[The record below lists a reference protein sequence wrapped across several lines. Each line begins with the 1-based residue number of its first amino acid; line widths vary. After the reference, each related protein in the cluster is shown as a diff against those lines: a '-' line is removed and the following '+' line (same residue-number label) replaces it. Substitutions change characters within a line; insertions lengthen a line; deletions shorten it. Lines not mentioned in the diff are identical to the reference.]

1 MARHIIHT
9 QRLELNYAKEELAR
23 ADQNRWGEI
32 YEKELLPVME
42 EIFDRYEQNGFHLRL
57 DRLDL
62 NLGSI
67 PPSLDIDILKSRL
80 KNQLEDQLA
89 VSLDKK
95 LKGKDFEKR
104 SQDSN
109 DTSSPSD
116 EESHSTW
123 ELFIHLLRYG
133 SRPWWSSTT
142 KKPSLKTVLQDL
154 IEAESQKLIEFLEQ
168 KKLSSQEWKR
178 LNQVLDFQNTYDLL
192 SLHSPHFSINAR
204 RLYSACRKLL
214 VNNWLTKDQL
224 EELLIEFFMMDLKP
238 FSEKSEEEIREFSAA
253 IFKPDLETNSDF
265 FIHLMAWLLSKKT
278 PEMTAPKIRE
288 VGKELLTKSR
298 TYGFYRSWSST
309 GERRES
315 LLKKFTEA
323 YLQYSKQKIK
333 EKPKRL
339 DTPKPQDDEVFI
351 VSNAGLVIL
360 GPFLKHFFSNL
371 GYLEDKNFK
380 DQSSQ
385 ERAALLLQNLVD
397 PNAEYA
403 EEDLLLNKILCG
415 IPIHQAIP
423 IKASFSDAEKE
434 ESMALLESVAHH
446 WEALKTT
453 SGPAMAKGFFPREG
467 SIRIIDSGF
476 KLQVNRLSFDILID
490 RLPWAISIIKLP
502 WMDETLITEW

>member
-9 QRLELNYAKEELAR
+9 QRLELSYAEEELAR

-67 PPSLDIDILKSRL
+67 PPSLDLDILKSRL

-116 EESHSTW
+116 EERHSTW

-133 SRPWWSSTT
+133 SRPWWSSTS
-142 KKPSLKTVLQDL
+142 KKPSLKTVVQEL
-154 IEAESQKLIEFLEQ
+154 IDAESPKLIEFFEQ
-168 KKLSSQEWKR
+168 KNFSFQEWNR
-178 LNQVLDFQNTYDLL
+178 LIQVLDFQKTYDLL
-192 SLHSPHFSINAR
+192 SLLSPHFSNNAR
-204 RLYSACRKLL
+204 RLYSACKKLL
-214 VNNWLTKDQL
+214 VNSWLTKDQL
-224 EELLIEFFMMDLKP
+224 EDLLIEFFVMDLKP
-238 FSEKSEEEIREFSAA
+238 FSEKSEEEIRKFFAA

-265 FIHLMAWLLSKKT
+265 FIHMIAWILSKRA
-278 PEMTAPKIRE
+278 PEMTATKIRG
-288 VGKELLTKSR
+288 VGEELLTKSQ
-298 TYGFYRSWSST
+298 TYGFFRSWSST
-309 GERRES
+309 RQRRES
-315 LLKKFTEA
+315 LLNKFTEA
-323 YLQYSKQKIK
+323 YLQYSDQRVK
-333 EKPKRL
+333 EKPKKL
-339 DTPKPQDDEVFI
+339 DSPKPQDDEIFI

-360 GPFLKHFFSNL
+360 APFLKHFFSNL

-385 ERAALLLQNLVD
+385 ERAALLLQYLVD
-397 PNAEYA
+397 PSTEYA

-423 IKASFSDAEKE
+423 IKASLSDAEKE

-446 WEALKTT
+446 WKALKTT
-453 SGPAMAKGFFPREG
+453 SGPALAKGFFPREG
-467 SIRIIDSGF
+467 SIRKIDSGY
-476 KLQVNRLSFDILID
+476 KLQINRSAIDILID

-502 WMDETLITEW
+502 WMDQTLITEW